1 MTIATEE
8 LRKLVNDATPGPW
21 EARSSRQGCWVSADC
36 DPWTVVGTEDDEGR
50 YGAIKIDANAVLIAL
65 TPTLAAELI
74 TARAKLETAEKIKAA
89 YEELLA
95 TVQGECPSL
104 VNEDSGGS
112 QVLINCVLD
121 AEEAIAAWEALK

>member
-74 TARAKLETAEKIKAA
+74 TARAKLEAA
-89 YEELLA
+89 A
-95 TVQGECPSL
+95 KM
-104 VNEDSGGS
+104 
-112 QVLINCVLD
+112 
-121 AEEAIAAWEALK
+121 AEAIMGMDDGWRGISDKARAALAAFEASQ